1 MTSKTWYGYSSFVM
15 VRPAHHKFV
24 IRHWSLGAFMG
35 KKILV
40 ADDSPT
46 IRKVAESLLKKQG
59 YEVFCAEDGASALGM
74 AKTNKPDLIFWD
86 AVLPTID
93 GYHICEELKGN
104 EELKDIP
111 VIVLLTRD
119 QEKKEKELNLIGADA
134 FLAKPFDPKDILK
147 TVERFFKKEIPGEG
161 DELGIH
167 PEQEKSKSERL
178 GAEEKPGVDKA
189 EANAVPL
196 EKEEEE
202 DESLD
207 ILETSDFMESLEAPP
222 SDSDAIEQHGFEW
235 FMSELKKEMEK
246 IGEGEG
252 SEKQESKEEVI
263 STEITSLEREELKK
277 EVEEKS
283 DAKAYE
289 VGKDQKGYEGFL
301 GELEKK
307 SKEPEVEKS
316 LDHRIP
322 TINYDK
328 MIQDLIEKISTK
340 VAQEVTRKIDL
351 EILKKTVRDEVE
363 KLRKE
368 GIEVT

>member
-1 MTSKTWYGYSSFVM
+1 
-15 VRPAHHKFV
+15 
-24 IRHWSLGAFMG
+24 MG

-46 IRKVAESLLKKQG
+46 TRKVAESLLKKQG

-119 QEKKEKELNLIGADA
+119 QEKKEEELNLIGADA
-134 FLAKPFDPKDILK
+134 FLVKPFNPNDILK

-161 DELGIH
+161 DELGIR
-167 PEQEKSKSERL
+167 PEQEKSKSERI
-178 GAEEKPGVDKA
+178 GAEERSSVGKT
-189 EANAVPL
+189 EANTAPL
-196 EKEEEE
+196 EKEEEK

-207 ILETSDFMESLEAPP
+207 ILETSDFVESLEAGS
-222 SDSDAIEQHGFEW
+222 SDSDAIGEHGFEW

-246 IGEGEG
+246 IGEADRSG
-252 SEKQESKEEVI
+252 KQESEEEVI
-263 STEITSLEREELKK
+263 STEITSLEQEELKK
-277 EVEEKS
+277 EVEEKR

-289 VGKDQKGYEGFL
+289 VDKDQKGYEGFL
-301 GELEKK
+301 DELAEK
-307 SKEPEVEKS
+307 SKKELEVEKS

-322 TINYDK
+322 PIDYDK
-328 MIQDLIEKISTK
+328 IIQDLIEKISAK
-340 VAQEVTRKIDL
+340 VAQEVARKIDL

-363 KLRKE
+363 RLRKE